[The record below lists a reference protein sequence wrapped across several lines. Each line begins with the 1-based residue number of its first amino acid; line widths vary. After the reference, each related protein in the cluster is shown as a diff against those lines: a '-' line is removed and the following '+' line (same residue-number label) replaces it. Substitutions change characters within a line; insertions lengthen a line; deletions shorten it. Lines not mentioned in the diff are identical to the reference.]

1 MASAS
6 EHEILPQYG
15 RASLWTRIVLPVQFL
30 GFWTAVVSPFVLL
43 GLIVAGLALQYPL
56 VLTGLLAANVAGIVL
71 GNGYNAR
78 V

>member
-6 EHEILPQYG
+6 EYDILPQPG
-15 RASLWTRIVLPVQFL
+15 GTTLRTRILFPVQFL

-71 GNGYNAR
+71 GNGYNR
-78 V
+78 